1 MLSCALLTSE
11 RGMRGRVVATAR
23 DFRFF
28 FSIFFSLF
36 FFFCSLCRGAF
47 GCSLSSVNL
56 EFVRVLTACF
66 SRSQQAMYNAEKR
79 GKRQVLVRPVSK
91 VVIKFLQVMQKHG
104 TFTFSFSTKRDETRV
119 RREGE
124 TLMEFFFSISLR
136 RGSHS
141 RSFSSFWMFGKYRRE
156 REERASARIGWT
168 FGFLRAERRPERWKG
183 SVS

>member
-1 MLSCALLTSE
+1 
-11 RGMRGRVVATAR
+11 MRGRVVATAR

-124 TLMEFFFSISLR
+124 TLMEFFFDLSSSGKSLA
-136 RGSHS
+136 
-141 RSFSSFWMFGKYRRE
+141 FFLFILDVRE
-156 REERASARIGWT
+156 
-168 FGFLRAERRPERWKG
+168 
-183 SVS
+183 V